1 MSMLLQELREEI
13 VFYGQQLIKYGLTMH
28 TGGNLSARDRK
39 TGLVAIKPTSVAYD
53 KLTPEDVPVITLDGT
68 IIDGNYG
75 PSSEWPMHTMIYK
88 KYPRVCGV
96 VHCHSLYATAFSAA
110 NKEIPLANH
119 EISAYCSSPI
129 RVAPFELPGS
139 VELGQS
145 VIDYLGDDNCAV
157 LLGNHGPLAM
167 GGSLWHAFGC
177 ACAIEQAAVI
187 TYIGNQLGGFM
198 PVPPEG
204 RAALRQADP
213 LMGEDTGE
221 LPVEIK
227 AV

>member
-68 IIDGNYG
+68 IVDGNYG

-119 EISAYCSSPI
+119 EISVYCSSPI
-129 RVAPFELPGS
+129 RVAPFEMPGS

-145 VIDYLGDDNCAV
+145 AIDYLGDDNCAV
-157 LLGNHGPLAM
+157 LLGNHGPLAR
-167 GGSLWHAFGC
+167 GGSLWHAFDC

-187 TYIGNQLGGFM
+187 TYIGSQLGGFM

-204 RAALRQADP
+204 RAKLRESDP